1 MYGGRD
7 NHSNGPTVR
16 VNVAPRVRVVQT
28 RAEALQKDNRDSGD
42 HRAVIS

>member
-1 MYGGRD
+1 MYGPGD

-16 VNVAPRVRVVQT
+16 VNGTADPAQ
-28 RAEALQKDNRDSGD
+28 ALQKDNRDSGD